1 MLCRA
6 PELLYPFGEHVSV
19 CPQCSLTFHRLVWM
33 SIVLFLHVSIKRL
46 HAKLLDNCYYLAM
59 LGANFN
65 GGEHHLV
72 CSMNSLQQTVDHH
85 CQMLGQG

>member
-33 SIVLFLHVSIKRL
+33 SVVLFFACVNKKVACKI
-46 HAKLLDNCYYLAM
+46 
-59 LGANFN
+59 
-65 GGEHHLV
+65 
-72 CSMNSLQQTVDHH
+72 T
-85 CQMLGQG
+85 